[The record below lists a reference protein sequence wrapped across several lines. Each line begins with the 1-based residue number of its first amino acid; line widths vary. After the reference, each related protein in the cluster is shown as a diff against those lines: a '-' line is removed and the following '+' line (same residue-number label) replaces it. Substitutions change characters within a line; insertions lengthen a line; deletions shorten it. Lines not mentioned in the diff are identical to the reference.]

1 MFKRVPQGDA
11 SGSGKSTPVFY
22 WKGELMKL
30 KKKILPVLLSSLF
43 ACSSIAGG
51 YLSATAVPV
60 QAAATATYGLMEV
73 IEAIFA
79 SFGVSY
85 MTYDMFGHFTD
96 GNNALQPDWQN
107 IYDSM
112 EDSYEK
118 QWAVINGGG
127 GKDPTP
133 TPDPDIET
141 PPHFS
146 EIVKTAMASGVLE
159 LGKESYGMIKTWM
172 DTNMTASYEI
182 GQLLCDK
189 TMPDGMNVDP
199 AYIKGGNVVGI
210 FHYPK
215 QWGWSNH
222 PDGSTDTA
230 PSTDMLVHAD
240 KYFCYLQMDNK
251 LYFCEISGFTDTF
264 AEYFYQGEYIGY
276 KPTYGGTVS
285 SLGRQIGGYKVY
297 RLAVSQFNGVSP
309 EKCSTILNAP
319 IFSSADAA
327 WNYLNQQYAN
337 YGNDDE
343 KVQAPIWVS
352 PELQNTYKNA
362 GKLEF
367 PENAPQS
374 INVPNID
381 QLAQLAQQLQN
392 ASSLDT
398 GSQTDAATS
407 AMQKYLASLQTK
419 TNPDPGTSP
428 KPEPDPKPSVT
439 PTPDKSDSGDT
450 GSNNDKESFTADLKE
465 LFPFCIPFD
474 LIHAL
479 KILSADPETPY
490 FEVPVKIHSFGI
502 DVDYTFVLDFEQFNM
517 IAKVLRT
524 VETLGF
530 IVLLIWV
537 TRDLIKG

>member
-1 MFKRVPQGDA
+1 
-11 SGSGKSTPVFY
+11 
-22 WKGELMKL
+22 MKF
-30 KKKILPVLLSSLF
+30 KKKILPVLLSALF

-51 YLSATAVPV
+51 YLSATAVTV
-60 QAAATATYGLMEV
+60 QAAATATWGLMEV
-73 IEAIFA
+73 IEALFA

-85 MTYDMFGHFTD
+85 ITYDMFDHFTD

-112 EDSYEK
+112 ENSYEK
-118 QWAVINGGG
+118 QWTVISGGG
-127 GKDPTP
+127 GTDPTP
-133 TPDPDIET
+133 TPELEA

-172 DTNMTASYEI
+172 DANMPASYEI

-189 TMPDGMNVDP
+189 TLPDGMNVDP
-199 AYIKGGNVVGI
+199 AYITGGNVVGI
-210 FHYPK
+210 FHFPSVR
-215 QWGWSNH
+215 GWVRSS
-222 PDGSTDTA
+222 DGSSSVAEYSDII
-230 PSTDMLVHAD
+230 VHSS
-240 KYFCYLQMDNK
+240 KPFCYLKLNRD
-251 LYFCEISGFTDTF
+251 LYFCTIQQYSDDFIQCFYNGTYKGYWGSWGGSVHTFEEEIDGKNV
-264 AEYFYQGEYIGY
+264 YYQDI
-276 KPTYGGTVS
+276 TQLRGTTATNS
-285 SLGRQIGGYKVY
+285 SYM
-297 RLAVSQFNGVSP
+297 
-309 EKCSTILNAP
+309 LNAP
-319 IFSSADAA
+319 LFTAQDEA
-327 WNYLNQQYAN
+327 WNYLNSQYN
-337 YGNDDE
+337 GNDDE
-343 KVQAPIWVS
+343 KQKVKAPIWVS
-352 PELQNTYKNA
+352 PDIQETYKNA

-392 ASSLDT
+392 ASSLDA

-419 TNPDPGTSP
+419 TDPDPGT
-428 KPEPDPKPSVT
+428 DPKPDPDPEPTVT
-439 PTPDKSDSGDT
+439 PTPDKPDSGNT
-450 GSNNDKESFTADLKE
+450 GADDDRESFTADLKE

-490 FEVPVKIHSFGI
+490 FEIPVKIHSFGI
-502 DVDYTFVLDFEQFNM
+502 DVDYTFVLDFQQFDM
-517 IAKVLRT
+517 IAKALRT
-524 VETLGF
+524 AETLGF

>member
-1 MFKRVPQGDA
+1 
-11 SGSGKSTPVFY
+11 
-22 WKGELMKL
+22 MKL
-30 KKKILPVLLSSLF
+30 KKKILPVLLSALF
-43 ACSSIAGG
+43 ACSSITGG

-60 QAAATATYGLMEV
+60 QAAATATWGLMEV
-73 IEAIFA
+73 IEALFA
-79 SFGVSY
+79 SFGMSY
-85 MTYDMFGHFTD
+85 MTYDMLGHFTD

-118 QWAVINGGG
+118 QWTVINGGG

-133 TPDPDIET
+133 TPDPDFET

-199 AYIKGGNVVGI
+199 AYITGGNVKAIIHSDTRICNLNDAMDVILYCDKPVCFLSSPFGFSICAPKEKTITLKWFENGKMVLSTNNMSSIYGGI
-210 FHYPK
+210 RSYEENG
-215 QWGWSNH
+215 QE
-222 PDGSTDTA
+222 
-230 PSTDMLVHAD
+230 M
-240 KYFCYLQMDNK
+240 Y
-251 LYFCEISGFTDTF
+251 
-264 AEYFYQGEYIGY
+264 EYFIKCTSRISSCPLFTTEEEAWEYI
-276 KPTYGGTVS
+276 
-285 SLGRQIGGYKVY
+285 
-297 RLAVSQFNGVSP
+297 
-309 EKCSTILNAP
+309 
-319 IFSSADAA
+319 
-327 WNYLNQQYAN
+327 YAN
-337 YGNDDE
+337 GAKEE
-343 KVQAPIWVS
+343 KEVKAPIWVA
-352 PELQNTYKNA
+352 PELQDTYKNA

-367 PENAPQS
+367 PENAPQN

-392 ASSLDT
+392 ASSLDA
-398 GSQTDAATS
+398 GSQTDAANS

-419 TNPDPGTSP
+419 TDPDPGTSP
-428 KPEPDPKPSVT
+428 KPDPDPKPSVT
-439 PTPDKSDSGDT
+439 PTPDKPDSGDT
-450 GSNNDKESFTADLKE
+450 GSDNDKEKFTADLKE

>member
-1 MFKRVPQGDA
+1 M
-11 SGSGKSTPVFY
+11 STPFFIG
-22 WKGELMKL
+22 KGELMKL
-30 KKKILPVLLSSLF
+30 KKKILPVLLSALF
-43 ACSSIAGG
+43 ACSSVTGG

-60 QAAATATYGLMEV
+60 QAAATATWGLMEV
-73 IEAIFA
+73 IEALFA
-79 SFGVSY
+79 SFGLSY
-85 MTYDMFGHFTD
+85 MTYEMFDNWTD

-107 IYDSM
+107 IYDSI

-118 QWAVINGGG
+118 QWTVINGGG
-127 GKDPTP
+127 GTDPTP
-133 TPDPDIET
+133 TPELEK

-189 TMPDGMNVDP
+189 TIPDGMNIDP
-199 AYIKGGNVVGI
+199 EYITGGSVKAL
-210 FHYPK
+210 FHSSRGVCNYDYNATDSIIYSDK
-215 QWGWSNH
+215 SICFLQS
-222 PDGSTDTA
+222 DGSFYICTRYTQH
-230 PSTDMLVHAD
+230 SSMN
-240 KYFCYLQMDNK
+240 YFK
-251 LYFCEISGFTDTF
+251 
-264 AEYFYQGEYIGY
+264 
-276 KPTYGGTVS
+276 
-285 SLGRQIGGYKVY
+285 
-297 RLAVSQFNGVSP
+297 NGVLCRSDA
-309 EKCSTILNAP
+309 SLNSINGFIRSYESNSKKMYKYEMP
-319 IFSSADAA
+319 YISYMSSYPVFDTDKEA
-327 WNYLNQQYAN
+327 WEYL
-337 YGNDDE
+337 YGNNTGEE
-343 KVQAPIWVS
+343 KEVKAPIWVA
-352 PELQNTYKNA
+352 PELQDTYKNA

-367 PENAPQS
+367 PENTPQS

-392 ASSLDT
+392 ASSLDA

-419 TNPDPGTSP
+419 TDPDPGTSP
-428 KPEPDPKPSVT
+428 KPDPDPKPSVT
-439 PTPDKSDSGDT
+439 PTPDKPDSGNT
-450 GSNNDKESFTADLKE
+450 GSEDDKESFTADLKE

-479 KILSADPETPY
+479 KILSAEPETPY

>member
-1 MFKRVPQGDA
+1 M
-11 SGSGKSTPVFY
+11 STPFFIG
-22 WKGELMKL
+22 KGELMKL
-30 KKKILPVLLSSLF
+30 KKKILPVLLSALF

-60 QAAATATYGLMEV
+60 QAAATATWGLMEV
-73 IEAIFA
+73 IEALFA

-85 MTYDMFGHFTD
+85 MTYEMFDNWTD

-118 QWAVINGGG
+118 QWTVINGGG
-127 GKDPTP
+127 GTDPTP
-133 TPDPDIET
+133 TPELEK

-159 LGKESYGMIKTWM
+159 LGKESYGMIKTWI
-172 DTNMTASYEI
+172 DTNIPASYEI

-210 FHYPK
+210 FHYPE
-215 QWGWSNH
+215 QYGWCNQ
-222 PDGSTDTA
+222 PDGSTDPA
-230 PSTDMLVHAD
+230 KSTDMLVHSD
-240 KYFCYLQMDNK
+240 KYFCYLRMNDNI
-251 LYFCEISGFTDTF
+251 YFCSISGFTDGY
-264 AEYFYQGEYIGY
+264 AEYFYQGNYVGH
-276 KPTYGGTVS
+276 KPNYQGSVN
-285 SLGRQIGGYKVY
+285 SLGGSIGGHKVY
-297 RLAVSQFNGVSP
+297 YCSVSQFSGVSAK
-309 EKCSTILNAP
+309 KCSYMLNAP
-319 IFSSADAA
+319 IFSSKTEA
-327 WNYLNQQYAN
+327 WDYLNQQYAN

-392 ASSLDT
+392 ASSLDA

-419 TNPDPGTSP
+419 TDPDPGTSP
-428 KPEPDPKPSVT
+428 KPEPKPSVT
-439 PTPDKSDSGDT
+439 PTPDEPDSGNT
-450 GSNNDKESFTADLKE
+450 GSDDDKESFTANLKE

>member
-1 MFKRVPQGDA
+1 
-11 SGSGKSTPVFY
+11 
-22 WKGELMKL
+22 MKL
-30 KKKILPVLLSSLF
+30 KKKILPVLLSALV
-43 ACSSIAGG
+43 ACSSITGG
-51 YLSATAVPV
+51 YLSTTAVPV
-60 QAAATATYGLMEV
+60 QAAATATWGLMEV
-73 IEAIFA
+73 IEALFA
-79 SFGVSY
+79 SFGMSY

-107 IYDSM
+107 IYDSI

-118 QWAVINGGG
+118 QWTVINGGG

-133 TPDPDIET
+133 TPDPDYEA

-199 AYIKGGNVVGI
+199 AYIKGGNVVAIIHFKEYFDYICVSGK
-210 FHYPK
+210 PGQDGAK
-215 QWGWSNH
+215 WGYATISDAIIHCNVSEYCGYDDGQGLKLCARSNNS
-222 PDGSTDTA
+222 PF
-230 PSTDMLVHAD
+230 V
-240 KYFCYLQMDNK
+240 
-251 LYFCEISGFTDTF
+251 
-264 AEYFYQGEYIGY
+264 AEYFLDGSYVGCSNQ
-276 KPTYGGTVS
+276 
-285 SLGRQIGGYKVY
+285 LG
-297 RLAVSQFNGVSP
+297 GVSRLYDKDVNTFSMRWYSSDAKYMVNMP
-309 EKCSTILNAP
+309 LYSSRDDAKQHFMKSSSDNEK
-319 IFSSADAA
+319 
-327 WNYLNQQYAN
+327 
-337 YGNDDE
+337 
-343 KVQAPIWVS
+343 KVKAPIWVS
-352 PELQNTYKNA
+352 PEIQDTYKNA

-367 PENAPQS
+367 PENTPYAF
-374 INVPNID
+374 NVPSLD

-392 ASSLDT
+392 ASSLDSA
-398 GSQTDAATS
+398 SQTDAATS
-407 AMQKYLASLQTK
+407 AMQKYLASLQTGAG
-419 TNPDPGTSP
+419 PDPGTSP
-428 KPEPDPKPSVT
+428 KPDPDPKPSVT
-439 PTPDKSDSGDT
+439 PTPDKPDSGDT
-450 GSNNDKESFTADLKE
+450 GSGNDKESFTADLKE

>member
-1 MFKRVPQGDA
+1 M
-11 SGSGKSTPVFY
+11 STPFFIG
-22 WKGELMKL
+22 KGELMKL
-30 KKKILPVLLSSLF
+30 KKKILPVLLSALF

-60 QAAATATYGLMEV
+60 QAAATATWGLMEV
-73 IEAIFA
+73 IEALFA

-85 MTYDMFGHFTD
+85 MTYEMFDNWTD

-118 QWAVINGGG
+118 QWTVINGGG
-127 GKDPTP
+127 GTDPTP
-133 TPDPDIET
+133 TPELEK

-159 LGKESYGMIKTWM
+159 LGKESYSMIKTWM
-172 DTNMTASYEI
+172 DANIPASYEI
-182 GQLLCDK
+182 GQLLCDR

-199 AYIKGGNVVGI
+199 AYITGGNVVGI
-210 FHYPK
+210 IHFADT
-215 QWGWSNH
+215 WCN
-222 PDGSTDTA
+222 TD
-230 PSTDMLVHAD
+230 
-240 KYFCYLQMDNK
+240 
-251 LYFCEISGFTDTF
+251 
-264 AEYFYQGEYIGY
+264 
-276 KPTYGGTVS
+276 
-285 SLGRQIGGYKVY
+285 GGY
-297 RLAVSQFNGVSP
+297 
-309 EKCSTILNAP
+309 EKCSDMIIHGSGPFCFIEGENGDLSIVIHGDISTTADFFSLGSYIGSNSNYGGRVYSIGDKINGEQPYRATLIQYNSSSVAKRSKMLNAP
-319 IFSSADAA
+319 LFHSIEDA
-327 WNYLNQQYAN
+327 WNYLNEN
-337 YGNDDE
+337 IGMSE
-343 KVQAPIWVS
+343 SKKVNAPIWVS
-352 PELQNTYKNA
+352 PEIQDTYKNA

-367 PENAPQS
+367 LENTPQS

-392 ASSLDT
+392 ASSLDA

-419 TNPDPGTSP
+419 TDPDPGTSP
-428 KPEPDPKPSVT
+428 KPDPDPKPSVT
-439 PTPDKSDSGDT
+439 PTPDKPDSGDT
-450 GSNNDKESFTADLKE
+450 GADDDKESFTADLKE

>member
-1 MFKRVPQGDA
+1 
-11 SGSGKSTPVFY
+11 
-22 WKGELMKL
+22 MKL

-118 QWAVINGGG
+118 QWTVINGGG
-127 GKDPTP
+127 GKDTTP

-159 LGKESYGMIKTWM
+159 LGKESYGMIKTWI
-172 DTNMTASYEI
+172 DANIPASYEI

-199 AYIKGGNVVGI
+199 AYITGGNVVGI
-210 FHYPK
+210 IH
-215 QWGWSNH
+215 
-222 PDGSTDTA
+222 
-230 PSTDMLVHAD
+230 
-240 KYFCYLQMDNK
+240 
-251 LYFCEISGFTDTF
+251 F
-264 AEYFYQGEYIGY
+264 AEMWCN
-276 KPTYGGTVS
+276 S
-285 SLGRQIGGYKVY
+285 DGGY
-297 RLAVSQFNGVSP
+297 
-309 EKCSTILNAP
+309 EKCSDMIIHGGGSFCFIEEDGKLSFALRGDEPTTADFFALGSYVGSSPTYYGRVYSLGKKINGRQPTKCEMIQYNSSSATKRSKILNAP
-319 IFSSADAA
+319 VFYSNEDA
-327 WNYLNQQYAN
+327 WNYLNEHI
-337 YGNDDE
+337 GTSESE
-343 KVQAPIWVS
+343 KIQAPIWVS
-352 PELQNTYKNA
+352 PEIQDTYKNA

-367 PENAPQS
+367 PENAPYS

-439 PTPDKSDSGDT
+439 PTPDKPGSGDT
-450 GSNNDKESFTADLKE
+450 GADNDKESFTADLKE

>member
-1 MFKRVPQGDA
+1 
-11 SGSGKSTPVFY
+11 
-22 WKGELMKL
+22 MKL
-30 KKKILPVLLSSLF
+30 KKKILPVLLSALF
-43 ACSSIAGG
+43 ACSSITGG

-60 QAAATATYGLMEV
+60 QAAATATWGLMEV
-73 IEAIFA
+73 IEALFA

-85 MTYDMFGHFTD
+85 MTYEMFDNWTD

-107 IYDSM
+107 IYDSI

-118 QWAVINGGG
+118 QWTVINGGG
-127 GKDPTP
+127 GTDPTP
-133 TPDPDIET
+133 TPELEK

-199 AYIKGGNVVGI
+199 TYITGGNVKAIIHSDKRICNSNNAKDVILYCDKPVCFLSNPFGFSICLPKERTVTLKWFENGKMVLSTNNMTYINGGI
-210 FHYPK
+210 RSYEENG
-215 QWGWSNH
+215 QE
-222 PDGSTDTA
+222 
-230 PSTDMLVHAD
+230 M
-240 KYFCYLQMDNK
+240 Y
-251 LYFCEISGFTDTF
+251 
-264 AEYFYQGEYIGY
+264 EYFIRCTSRISSCPLFTTEEEAWEYI
-276 KPTYGGTVS
+276 
-285 SLGRQIGGYKVY
+285 
-297 RLAVSQFNGVSP
+297 
-309 EKCSTILNAP
+309 
-319 IFSSADAA
+319 
-327 WNYLNQQYAN
+327 
-337 YGNDDE
+337 YGNGAKEE
-343 KVQAPIWVS
+343 KEVKAPIWVA
-352 PELQNTYKNA
+352 PELQDTYKNA

-392 ASSLDT
+392 ASSLDA

-419 TNPDPGTSP
+419 TDPDPGTSP
-428 KPEPDPKPSVT
+428 KPDPDPKPSVT
-439 PTPDKSDSGDT
+439 PTPDKPDSGDT
-450 GSNNDKESFTADLKE
+450 GSDNDKESFTADLKE
-465 LFPFCIPFD
+465 LFPFCVPFD

>member
-1 MFKRVPQGDA
+1 
-11 SGSGKSTPVFY
+11 
-22 WKGELMKL
+22 MKL
-30 KKKILPVLLSSLF
+30 KKKILPVLLSALF

-60 QAAATATYGLMEV
+60 QAAATATWGLMEV
-73 IEAIFA
+73 IEALFA
-79 SFGVSY
+79 SFGASY
-85 MTYDMFGHFTD
+85 MTYDMLGHFTD

-107 IYDSM
+107 IYDSI

-118 QWAVINGGG
+118 QWTVINGGG

-133 TPDPDIET
+133 TPDPDFET

-199 AYIKGGNVVGI
+199 AYITGGNVQAILHSSIWNYKYDSYRASDVIIYSPQTICFLSMGGDSYWI
-210 FHYPK
+210 CSRENQKVNVNFFKDGKLYD
-215 QWGWSNH
+215 QSTNSNGLTEIY
-222 PDGSTDTA
+222 GSTTSFTKDSKTIFKHG
-230 PSTDMLVHAD
+230 TR
-240 KYFCYLQMDNK
+240 
-251 LYFCEISGFTDTF
+251 IS
-264 AEYFYQGEYIGY
+264 
-276 KPTYGGTVS
+276 S
-285 SLGRQIGGYKVY
+285 SITTR
-297 RLAVSQFNGVSP
+297 
-309 EKCSTILNAP
+309 P
-319 IFSSADAA
+319 IFDNELDA
-327 WNYLNQQYAN
+327 WNYLYGQQQ
-337 YGNDDE
+337 DDAE
-343 KVQAPIWVS
+343 KVKAPIWVS
-352 PELQNTYKNA
+352 PEIQDTYKNA

-381 QLAQLAQQLQN
+381 QLAQLARQLQN

-439 PTPDKSDSGDT
+439 PTPDKPDSGDT
-450 GSNNDKESFTADLKE
+450 GSDNDKESFTADLKE

>member
-1 MFKRVPQGDA
+1 
-11 SGSGKSTPVFY
+11 
-22 WKGELMKL
+22 MKL
-30 KKKILPVLLSSLF
+30 KKKILPVLLSALF
-43 ACSSIAGG
+43 ACSSITGG

-60 QAAATATYGLMEV
+60 QAAATATWGLMEV
-73 IEAIFA
+73 IEALFA

-85 MTYDMFGHFTD
+85 MTYDMLDHFTD

-118 QWAVINGGG
+118 QWTVINGGG

-133 TPDPDIET
+133 TPDPDFET

-159 LGKESYGMIKTWM
+159 LGKESYGMIKTWI
-172 DTNMTASYEI
+172 DANIPASYEI

-199 AYIKGGNVVGI
+199 TYITGGNVVGI
-210 FHYPK
+210 IHF
-215 QWGWSNH
+215 
-222 PDGSTDTA
+222 A
-230 PSTDMLVHAD
+230 DMWCNSD
-240 KYFCYLQMDNK
+240 
-251 LYFCEISGFTDTF
+251 
-264 AEYFYQGEYIGY
+264 
-276 KPTYGGTVS
+276 
-285 SLGRQIGGYKVY
+285 GGY
-297 RLAVSQFNGVSP
+297 
-309 EKCSTILNAP
+309 EKCSDMIIHGGGSFCYIEEDGILSMALHDDMPDTTADFFSHGSYVGSSYTYYGRVYSFGSKINGKQPIRAELVQYNSSSATKRSKILNAP
-319 IFSSADAA
+319 VFHSSEDA
-327 WNYLNQQYAN
+327 WNYLNEN
-337 YGNDDE
+337 IGTSGSK

-352 PELQNTYKNA
+352 PEIQDTYKNA

-439 PTPDKSDSGDT
+439 PTPGKPDSGDT
-450 GSNNDKESFTADLKE
+450 GSDSDKESFTADLKE

>member
-1 MFKRVPQGDA
+1 
-11 SGSGKSTPVFY
+11 
-22 WKGELMKL
+22 MKL
-30 KKKILPVLLSSLF
+30 KKKILPVLLSALF
-43 ACSSIAGG
+43 ACSSVAGG

-60 QAAATATYGLMEV
+60 QAAATATWGLMEV
-73 IEAIFA
+73 IEALFA

-85 MTYDMFGHFTD
+85 MTYDMLDHFTD

-107 IYDSM
+107 IYDSI

-118 QWAVINGGG
+118 QWTVINGGG

-133 TPDPDIET
+133 TPDPDFET

-189 TMPDGMNVDP
+189 TMPDGMNIDP
-199 AYIKGGNVVGI
+199 
-210 FHYPK
+210 
-215 QWGWSNH
+215 
-222 PDGSTDTA
+222 
-230 PSTDMLVHAD
+230 
-240 KYFCYLQMDNK
+240 
-251 LYFCEISGFTDTF
+251 
-264 AEYFYQGEYIGY
+264 EYI
-276 KPTYGGTVS
+276 TGGSVKALFHS
-285 SLGRQIGGYKVY
+285 SRGVCNTDYNATDSIIYSDKSICFLLSDGCFYICERYTQQSSMNYFK
-297 RLAVSQFNGVSP
+297 NGVLCRSNASLTSINGFIRNYELNSKKMYKYEIP
-309 EKCSTILNAP
+309 YISYMSSYPVFDTDKEAWEYLYGDNAKEEK
-319 IFSSADAA
+319 
-327 WNYLNQQYAN
+327 
-337 YGNDDE
+337 E
-343 KVQAPIWVS
+343 VKAPIWVA
-352 PELQNTYKNA
+352 PELQDTYKNA

-439 PTPDKSDSGDT
+439 PTPGKPDSGDT
-450 GSNNDKESFTADLKE
+450 GSDNDKESFTADLKE